1 MNSVWTRRAL
11 TAFLLA
17 VLVICGMLLYRLWME
32 RVPPGTVSGEALI
45 GGPFELTD
53 QDGNKVTD
61 QTYKG
66 KLMLIYFGF
75 TFCPDAC
82 PTALGVMSAALDK
95 LDVAADRVVPI
106 LITVDP
112 ERDTPPV
119 LKDYVSNFHPRMVG
133 LTGTPE
139 QTAQVAKAYRVF
151 YQKVLGRLGRGLS
164 DGSHAAD
171 LSHGSRGQV
180 SRSISRPTP
189 RPTRSRTRFASIC
202 NGMPGCMPG
211 AFRVRE
217 GLSCSRCR
225 EGCAVQAAPSAP
237 MGLMFRNSSMRAG
250 ALPRSKRR
258 IRCRFD
264 RCGLSSSLTFPKVR
278 IARSM

>member
-1 MNSVWTRRAL
+1 MNPVWTRRAL

-17 VLVICGMLLYRLWME
+17 VLVICGLLLYRLWIE
-32 RVPPGTVSGEALI
+32 RMSPGTVSGEALI

-53 QDGNKVTD
+53 QDGTKVTD

-95 LDVAADRVVPI
+95 LDVAGERVVPM

-112 ERDTPPV
+112 ERDTPQV

-139 QTAQVAKAYRVF
+139 QIAQVTKAYRVF
-151 YQKVLGRLGRGLS
+151 YQKASGATAGDYLMDHTLLIYLM
-164 DGSHAAD
+164 DGEGKYLKHF
-171 LSHGSRGQV
+171 
-180 SRSISRPTP
+180 TP
-189 RPTRSRTRFASIC
+189 DATPEQIA
-202 NGMPGCMPG
+202 
-211 AFRVRE
+211 E
-217 GLSCSRCR
+217 
-225 EGCAVQAAPSAP
+225 E
-237 MGLMFRNSSMRAG
+237 
-250 ALPRSKRR
+250 
-258 IRCRFD
+258 IRKH
-264 RCGLSSSLTFPKVR
+264 L
-278 IARSM
+278 

>member
-17 VLVICGMLLYRLWME
+17 VLVVCGILLYRLWID
-32 RVPPGTVSGEALI
+32 GTLPATTSGAALV

-61 QTYKG
+61 QTYQG
-66 KLMLIYFGF
+66 KLKLIYFGF

-95 LDVAADRVVPI
+95 LDVAAERVVPI

-139 QTAQVAKAYRVF
+139 QIAQVAKGYRVF
-151 YQKVLGRLGRGLS
+151 YQK
-164 DGSHAAD
+164 A
-171 LSHGSRGQV
+171 
-180 SRSISRPTP
+180 
-189 RPTRSRTRFASIC
+189 
-202 NGMPGCMPG
+202 PG
-211 AFRVRE
+211 ATGDEYLMDHTLLIYLMDGE
-217 GLSCSRCR
+217 GQYIAHFGPDAKP
-225 EGCAVQAAPSAP
+225 EQIADE
-237 MGLMFRNSSMRAG
+237 
-250 ALPRSKRR
+250 
-258 IRCRFD
+258 IRQH
-264 RCGLSSSLTFPKVR
+264 L
-278 IARSM
+278 

>member
-17 VLVICGMLLYRLWME
+17 VLMICGILLYRLVLE
-32 RVPPGTVSGEALI
+32 RVSPATVSGEALI

-75 TFCPDAC
+75 TYCPDAC

-95 LDVAADRVVPI
+95 LDVAGERVVPI
-106 LITVDP
+106 LISVDP
-112 ERDTPPV
+112 ERDTPQV

-139 QTAQVAKAYRVF
+139 QIAQVAKAYRVW
-151 YQKVLGRLGRGLS
+151 YEK
-164 DGSHAAD
+164 A
-171 LSHGSRGQV
+171 
-180 SRSISRPTP
+180 
-189 RPTRSRTRFASIC
+189 
-202 NGMPGCMPG
+202 
-211 AFRVRE
+211 
-217 GLSCSRCR
+217 
-225 EGCAVQAAPSAP
+225 
-237 MGLMFRNSSMRAG
+237 AG
-250 ALPRSKRR
+250 ATGGEYLMNHTVLIYLMDGDGKYVANFGPEATPDQIAAK
-258 IRCRFD
+258 IREQ
-264 RCGLSSSLTFPKVR
+264 L
-278 IARSM
+278 

>member
-1 MNSVWTRRAL
+1 
-11 TAFLLA
+11 
-17 VLVICGMLLYRLWME
+17 ME

-139 QTAQVAKAYRVF
+139 QIAQVAKAYRVF
-151 YQKVLGRLGRGLS
+151 YQKASGASAEDYLMDHTLLIYLM
-164 DGSHAAD
+164 DGEGKYLKHFSPDATPDQIAD
-171 LSHGSRGQV
+171 
-180 SRSISRPTP
+180 
-189 RPTRSRTRFASIC
+189 
-202 NGMPGCMPG
+202 
-211 AFRVRE
+211 E
-217 GLSCSRCR
+217 
-225 EGCAVQAAPSAP
+225 
-237 MGLMFRNSSMRAG
+237 
-250 ALPRSKRR
+250 
-258 IRCRFD
+258 IRKH
-264 RCGLSSSLTFPKVR
+264 L
-278 IARSM
+278 